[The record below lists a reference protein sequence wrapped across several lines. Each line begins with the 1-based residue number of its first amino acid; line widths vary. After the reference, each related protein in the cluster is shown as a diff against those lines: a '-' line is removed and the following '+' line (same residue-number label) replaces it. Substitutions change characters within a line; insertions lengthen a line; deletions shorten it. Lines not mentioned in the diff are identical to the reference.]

1 MPKNKNITT
10 GQAIRRIRAGEIAP
24 VYTLCGG
31 DPFLEDYF
39 ISELKTS
46 FLREAG
52 SKLHFSLDQDSPDLL
67 FGEISSILR
76 PGLKSLL

>member
-1 MPKNKNITT
+1 MPKNKKITT
-10 GQAIRRIRAGEIAP
+10 GQVIRRIRAGEIAP

-46 FLREAG
+46 FI
-52 SKLHFSLDQDSPDLL
+52 FSSDFELEK
-67 FGEISSILR
+67 FAFVFAFKASIL
-76 PGLKSLL
+76 